1 MIRPS
6 DYISISDL
14 KNNTAT
20 IVREL
25 PKWKKII
32 LSQNKPIAVIMSINE
47 YNMMLEL
54 WIKTAKATKEEIKAY
69 KKSSHWKEWV
79 EAFSFLSSLK

>member
-1 MIRPS
+1 MIRQS
-6 DYISISDL
+6 NYISISEL

-20 IVREL
+20 IIREL
-25 PKWKKII
+25 PIWKKII

-54 WIKTAKATKEEIKAY
+54 WFKTDEATKEEIKAY
-69 KKSSHWKEWV
+69 KESTHWKEWV

>member
-1 MIRPS
+1 MITTTS
-6 DYISISDL
+6 FASISDL
-14 KNNTAT
+14 RDKTAT
-20 IVREL
+20 IVKEL
-25 PKWKKII
+25 PRWKKII
-32 LSQNKPIAVIMSINE
+32 LSQNKPIAVMMSIEE

>member
-6 DYISISDL
+6 DYISISNL

-32 LSQNKPIAVIMSINE
+32 LSQNKAIAVIMSINE

-54 WIKTAKATKEEIKAY
+54 WIKKAKATKEEIKAY
-69 KKSSHWKEWV
+69 KESTHWKEWV